1 MKAVTPLP
9 LTSGQA
15 ANGFSVMSKRRPAN
29 ETVADGN
36 IAPSAFRREMPMTR
50 GSDFVDIDGKR
61 YFFDAPRGTY
71 LNIVV

>member
-1 MKAVTPLP
+1 
-9 LTSGQA
+9 
-15 ANGFSVMSKRRPAN
+15 MSKRRLAN

-36 IAPSAFRREMPMTR
+36 IASSAFRREMPMTR

>member
-9 LTSGQA
+9 PTSGQA
-15 ANGFSVMSKRRPAN
+15 TNSFSVTRKQRPAG
-29 ETVADGN
+29 ES
-36 IAPSAFRREMPMTR
+36 APDESAASAAFRREMPMTR
-50 GSDFVDIDGKR
+50 GSDYVDVDGKR